1 MLESLQFVG
10 CGRKAVSLMSY
21 FNLFQHDMTS
31 CIHESLHFAGCGR
44 KDVSLMSYLNLF
56 QHDMTSCI
64 HESLHFAGCGRK
76 DVSLMSYLNLFQHD
90 MTSCIHESLRFAGC
104 GRKDVS
110 LMSYLK
116 RSRYIHP
123 SAWLH
128 RLCTECPEFAGFLE
142 GCHRTCPS
150 SLANPWRIVI
160 YADEVV
166 PGNPLKATNMR
177 KVWGIYYGIC
187 ETGHKCLQ
195 SEYGWHTLC
204 ILRRSRLKNLGL
216 SVLCEKLFHAFD
228 DLSYGQRFP
237 GMSSLL
243 TASLELLIA
252 DEAALKAVY
261 ENKGSSG
268 LFPCMMCSNVVSRSS
283 SLSAIENQLLDHT
296 ISSLE
301 HVVPHTVES
310 VRAIMD
316 HLQAQK
322 LVLNQKQFGDLERNL
337 GFNWVP
343 RGVLAQGSKINVT
356 SFQFDWCHC
365 YLVQGL
371 FGLEAFRPM
380 KSVFHHHVMSHRIMV
395 FIMFIPWRTH
405 I

>member
-1 MLESLQFVG
+1 MV
-10 CGRKAVSLMSY
+10 
-21 FNLFQHDMTS
+21 
-31 CIHESLHFAGCGR
+31 
-44 KDVSLMSYLNLF
+44 
-56 QHDMTSCI
+56 
-64 HESLHFAGCGRK
+64 
-76 DVSLMSYLNLFQHD
+76 
-90 MTSCIHESLRFAGC
+90 
-104 GRKDVS
+104 
-110 LMSYLK
+110 
-116 RSRYIHP
+116 
-123 SAWLH
+123 
-128 RLCTECPEFAGFLE
+128 
-142 GCHRTCPS
+142 
-150 SLANPWRIVI
+150 

-166 PGNPLKATNMR
+166 PGNPLKATNLR

-204 ILRRSRLKNLGL
+204 ILRRSRLKNVGL
-216 SVLCEKLFHAFD
+216 SVLCENLFHAFD

-252 DEAALKAVY
+252 DEAALKAVF

-268 LFPCMMCSNVVSRSS
+268 LFPCTKCSNLVSQGS
-283 SLSAIENQLLDHT
+283 SLSAIDNRLLDHT

-310 VRAIMD
+310 VKSIMD

-322 LVLNQKQFGDLERNL
+322 LVLNQKQFSELERNL

-343 RGVLAQGSKINVT
+343 GGVLARRSHKLNVE
-356 SFQFDWCHC
+356 SFQYDWVHC

-371 FGLEAFRPM
+371 LGLEAFRPVE
-380 KSVFHHHVMSHRIMV
+380 SVIHHHVMSCRIMV
-395 FIMFIPWRTH
+395 FIMFIALHQNVFSMVDPAPLSER
-405 I
+405 IVSLNMV

>member
-1 MLESLQFVG
+1 MV
-10 CGRKAVSLMSY
+10 
-21 FNLFQHDMTS
+21 
-31 CIHESLHFAGCGR
+31 
-44 KDVSLMSYLNLF
+44 
-56 QHDMTSCI
+56 
-64 HESLHFAGCGRK
+64 
-76 DVSLMSYLNLFQHD
+76 
-90 MTSCIHESLRFAGC
+90 
-104 GRKDVS
+104 
-110 LMSYLK
+110 
-116 RSRYIHP
+116 
-123 SAWLH
+123 
-128 RLCTECPEFAGFLE
+128 
-142 GCHRTCPS
+142 
-150 SLANPWRIVI
+150 

-166 PGNPLKATNMR
+166 PGNPLKATNLR

-204 ILRRSRLKNLGL
+204 ILRRSRLKNVGL
-216 SVLCEKLFHAFD
+216 SVLCENLFHAFD

-252 DEAALKAVY
+252 DEAALKAVF

-268 LFPCMMCSNVVSRSS
+268 LFPCTKCSNLVSQGS
-283 SLSAIENQLLDHT
+283 SLSAIDNRLLDHT

-310 VRAIMD
+310 VKSIMD

-322 LVLNQKQFGDLERNL
+322 LVLNQKQFSELERNL

-343 RGVLAQGSKINVT
+343 RGVLARRSHKLNVE
-356 SFQFDWCHC
+356 SFQYDWVHC

-371 FGLEAFRPM
+371 LGLEAFRPVE
-380 KSVFHHHVMSHRIMV
+380 SVIHHHVTSCRIMV
-395 FIMFIPWRTH
+395 FIMFIALHQNVFSMVDPAPLSER
-405 I
+405 IVSLNMV